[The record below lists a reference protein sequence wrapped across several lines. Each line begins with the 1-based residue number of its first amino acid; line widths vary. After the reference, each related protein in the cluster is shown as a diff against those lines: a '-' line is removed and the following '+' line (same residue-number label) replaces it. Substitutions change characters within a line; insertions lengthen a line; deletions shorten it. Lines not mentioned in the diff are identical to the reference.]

1 MDEILNRD
9 HIDLAELK
17 ENDKK
22 YIDKKLILKNKDFLL
37 FKNLDDYLK

>member
-22 YIDKKLILKNKDFLL
+22 YIDKKLILKNFLL